1 MASSNSTNEVMLL
14 LRIAVRFAD
23 KNVPTLYIKEQLGY
37 IQITNVGKNILK
49 RQVILS
55 EGVFFVFISLSQLL
69 FIFEKKNP
77 RLTERCF
84 FSEFSVVGGQ
94 ICVF

>member
-1 MASSNSTNEVMLL
+1 MYQI
-14 LRIAVRFAD
+14 R
-23 KNVPTLYIKEQLGY
+23 LYIQAQLNPNNKRRIKY
-37 IQITNVGKNILK
+37 TQ

-69 FIFEKKNP
+69 FIFEKKIQD
-77 RLTERCF
+77 LQSVVF

-94 ICVF
+94 ICVFFNTDTKSHIS

>member
-1 MASSNSTNEVMLL
+1 
-14 LRIAVRFAD
+14 
-23 KNVPTLYIKEQLGY
+23 
-37 IQITNVGKNILK
+37 
-49 RQVILS
+49 LS

-69 FIFEKKNP
+69 FIFEKKKSKTY
-77 RLTERCF
+77 RALF